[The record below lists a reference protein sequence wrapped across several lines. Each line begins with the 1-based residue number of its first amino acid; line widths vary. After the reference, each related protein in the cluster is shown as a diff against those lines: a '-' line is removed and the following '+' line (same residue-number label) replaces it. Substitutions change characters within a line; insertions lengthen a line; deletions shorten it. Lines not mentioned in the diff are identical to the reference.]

1 MLKKTLPDPEHNA
14 LGPKQRRTVTVL
26 YYMNCQDSLSLENVP
41 WLWRARG
48 PVMDRRAPG
57 AKDSWQPCR
66 RHRAGSAS
74 PSHGSST
81 VGCRL
86 PLPPQPLPRDVS
98 CGLPRAESRQP
109 RGANA
114 TLQAA
119 VSSPSHP
126 LLCRAGYSVPSLKS
140 AARMQRIINIEI
152 VSPIIY
158 ILLSHQHLAKC
169 PQQQMFKVMTLNIC

>member
-1 MLKKTLPDPEHNA
+1 MESKGPRDGPQSSRSKGQLTA
-14 LGPKQRRTVTVL
+14 LQEA
-26 YYMNCQDSLSLENVP
+26 Q
-41 WLWRARG
+41 
-48 PVMDRRAPG
+48 
-57 AKDSWQPCR
+57 SWQCLTFPWQQ
-66 RHRAGSAS
+66 HSGVPPPAAPTA
-74 PSHGSST
+74 PSQ
-81 VGCRL
+81 GCEL
-86 PLPPQPLPRDVS
+86 WAPQ
-98 CGLPRAESRQP
+98 SREQAP

-140 AARMQRIINIEI
+140 AARMQRIINSEI

-169 PQQQMFKVMTLNIC
+169 PQQQMFKVMTLNVC

>member
-14 LGPKQRRTVTVL
+14 LGPKQRRAVTVL

-98 CGLPRAESRQP
+98 CGLPRAESR
-109 RGANA
+109 
-114 TLQAA
+114 
-119 VSSPSHP
+119 HP
-126 LLCRAGYSVPSLKS
+126 EEPMLPYRLPLARRHTHCYAELGTQFLAWKVLRECKELLILKLW
-140 AARMQRIINIEI
+140 AQ
-152 VSPIIY
+152 
-158 ILLSHQHLAKC
+158 
-169 PQQQMFKVMTLNIC
+169 